1 MPEPDSTNQT
11 RREQQKAETRALILA
26 AAKALF
32 VEKNYENTTIR
43 AIARQAGVAVGTVFV
58 HFPDKSA
65 LLAAAL
71 YEDIEQVLAEA
82 FTAIPQTGLKAQLLY
97 LAQSLY
103 NYYAQNPSLSR
114 TLVKESMFMSGE
126 WGVILTEQIQR
137 FIVEVAQLCHTAQA
151 KGDLLVNLDSELAA
165 RIFFSHYWLAL
176 FVGLQSETVSPQA
189 QTDMLEQ
196 LLTPLLNTDVF
207 DTNSQN

>member
-1 MPEPDSTNQT
+1 MSKSDSTNQT
-11 RREQQKAETRALILA
+11 RRDQQKAETRALILA
-26 AAKALF
+26 TAKALF

-43 AIARQAGVAVGTVFV
+43 VIAKQAGVAVGTVFV

-82 FTAIPQTGLKAQLLY
+82 FATIPQTTLKAQLLH

-114 TLVKESMFMSGE
+114 TLVKESMFMGGE
-126 WGVILTEQIQR
+126 WGAILTGQIQR
-137 FIVEVAQLCHTAQA
+137 FIVEAAQLCRTAQA
-151 KGDLLVNLDSELAA
+151 KGDMRSDLECDLVAQ
-165 RIFFSHYWLAL
+165 IFFSHYWLAL
-176 FVGLQSETVSPQA
+176 FVGLQSEAVLPQM
-189 QTDMLEQ
+189 QTNLLEQ
-196 LLTPLLNTDVF
+196 LLAPLLNTDASDINF
-207 DTNSQN
+207 PN